1 MIRFVVIMI
10 AWYCS
15 FFPAVNYGETW
26 NLRAHPAQGVRV
38 QLQDGREFD
47 GALSRNW
54 DGQWVLSRTD
64 GVVTTFDDK
73 KVSWMSFQKPGAPLG
88 FWRSWRS
95 WGPVILVCG
104 LFTFALA
111 WPWFRERV
119 RETVSNPAS
128 KEVHQ

>member
-15 FFPAVNYGETW
+15 FFPAVNFGETW

-54 DGQWVLSRTD
+54 DGQWVITLAD
-64 GVVTTFDDK
+64 GVLVEFHPDAALMMTFRK
-73 KVSWMSFQKPGAPLG
+73 PEVPTSFSRA
-88 FWRSWRS
+88 WRS
-95 WGPVILVCG
+95 WGPVVLVCS
-104 LFTFALA
+104 LFTVAIA
-111 WPWFRERV
+111 WPWL
-119 RETVSNPAS
+119 S
-128 KEVHQ
+128 KLTRKNSQFGVD